1 MLSKL
6 ASSGNIKLFA
16 EFSVSTVPFSIIS
29 STSAKYADERDNVV
43 ELSATSVS
51 CATKFPANPTAAN
64 SCES

>member
-1 MLSKL
+1 M
-6 ASSGNIKLFA
+6 
-16 EFSVSTVPFSIIS
+16 STVPFSIMS